1 MDKYPLLRKGLA
13 IGIILLFITIV
24 CSPSIT
30 AKVSKPSEYVE
41 TNDDV
46 YHFFPFAIIWG
57 EFEILNEKNFL
68 RGLDVYNPWPYYNE
82 TLHLIGYVGYDGVGF
97 YYGDY
102 SRVYCPWWV
111 GVVGQH
117 HLFVIGWGNSIQAC

>member
-1 MDKYPLLRKGLA
+1 VNFNTTKKTSCLWFLSLVVVIVLITPT
-13 IGIILLFITIV
+13 IGAQSLQLHEE
-24 CSPSIT
+24 
-30 AKVSKPSEYVE
+30 K
-41 TNDDV
+41 DDT

-68 RGLDVYNPWPYYNE
+68 RGLNVYNLDPNNN
-82 TLHLIGYVGYDGVGF
+82 TLHLIGYVGFDGVGF

-117 HLFVIGWGNSIQAC
+117 HLFVIEWGNNIQVL